1 MNNAKIF
8 GIAIKRPSI
17 YNYLAEPFRAI
28 RERVRLASFLRKF
41 KSKTKGDGHPV
52 IVIPGFMGGDRS
64 VKSLTRVLKK
74 SGYQA
79 KTWGMG
85 INLGNLEDLDKL
97 SDKLEKIFEK
107 TNQKISLVGWSL
119 GGVYGREMAKKHP
132 EKIRQVITLCS
143 PFNGVDEPNNAE
155 WIFSLLNR
163 GKRIED
169 LDAEWLNEVPTPA
182 DVPTTAFYSRKDGV
196 VAWQTCMEKNE
207 DRIHQNIEIDGSHVG
222 VIFNKEV
229 LPIIL
234 DRLQYREENWKK
246 YNS

>member
-1 MNNAKIF
+1 MNNNIM

-28 RERVRLASFLRKF
+28 RERILLGIFLRKY
-41 KSKTKGDGHPV
+41 KSKSIADGHPV

-64 VKSLTRVLKK
+64 VKSLTRFLKK

-85 INLGNLEDLDKL
+85 INLGNLEDLDEL
-97 SDKLEKIFEK
+97 SEKLEGVFAK

-119 GGVYGREMAKKHP
+119 GGVYAREMAKKHP
-132 EKIRQVITLCS
+132 NKIRQVITLCS

-155 WIFSLLNR
+155 WIFSLLNK
-163 GKRIED
+163 GKKIED
-169 LDAEWLNEVPTPA
+169 LDAEWLNQVGVPA
-182 DVPTTAFYSRKDGV
+182 DVPTTAFYSKKDGV
-196 VAWQTCMEKNE
+196 VAWQTCMEKKE
-207 DRIHQNIEIDGSHVG
+207 DRIHQNIEIDSSHVG
-222 VIFNKEV
+222 VIFNKGV

-234 DRLQYREENWKK
+234 DRLQYKEENWKK
-246 YNS
+246 YTS

>member
-1 MNNAKIF
+1 MNNKIL

-17 YNYLAEPFRAI
+17 YNYLAEPFRAF
-28 RERVRLASFLRKF
+28 RERILLGVFLRKF
-41 KSKTKGDGHPV
+41 ESKSTGDGHPV

-64 VKSLTRVLKK
+64 VKSLTRFLKK

-85 INLGNLEDLDKL
+85 INLGNLEDLDEL
-97 SDKLEKIFEK
+97 SEKLEAIFKK

-119 GGVYGREMAKKHP
+119 GGVYAREMAKKHP
-132 EKIRQVITLCS
+132 HKIRQVITLCS

-155 WIFSLLNR
+155 WIFSLLNK
-163 GKRIED
+163 GKKIED
-169 LDAEWLNEVPTPA
+169 LDAEWLNQVAVPA
-182 DVPTTAFYSRKDGV
+182 DVPTTAFYSKKDGV

-246 YNS
+246 YIS